1 MENTIENKKP
11 AHRPSEYKPEYCQK
25 ADEYLE
31 MCQDEMV
38 QVVKQANAEK
48 GYEMF
53 ENKLKVS
60 LPTHEGFAKFIGVC
74 KKTLYNWADEND
86 EFLHSLEKITIEQKE
101 RLLNS
106 GLSGDYNPTI
116 AKLILSS
123 NHQMSDSNKTDITSG
138 GEKITGNAI
147 VFESYKDETK
157 S

>member
-1 MENTIENKKP
+1 METTIENKKP
-11 AHRPSEYKPEYCQK
+11 AHRPSEYKAEYCQK

-31 MCQDEMV
+31 MCKDEMV

-60 LPTHEGFAKFIGVC
+60 LPTHEGFARFLNVC
-74 KKTLYNWADEND
+74 PKTLYNWADEND
-86 EFLHSLEKITIEQKE
+86 EFLQSLGKITIEQKE

-123 NHQMSDSNKTDITSG
+123 NHGMREKSDVTSDD
-138 GEKITGNAI
+138 KAITGNI
-147 VFESYKDETK
+147 ISFVDYEGE
-157 S
+157 